1 MRVGTPSLRVE
12 AGAAHITM
20 PIKNTASGNVV
31 RLSGGGAGL
40 AAGVSISVPFINAT
54 YSAEAF
60 PSASLGKIYA
70 GPDRPQGGTYGAE
83 HFSGGLLV
91 YTAAAGKQISASVA
105 CATWLSDP
113 VEVCMARMQCSKE
126 DFAKIA
132 KNSATMIMNGGLSPA
147 GVARYQLDRFI
158 NAVKAIG
165 FFSGSNIETQLL
177 GMSIDMFYY
186 RVSP

>member
-1 MRVGTPSLRVE
+1 
-12 AGAAHITM
+12 
-20 PIKNTASGNVV
+20 
-31 RLSGGGAGL
+31 
-40 AAGVSISVPFINAT
+40 
-54 YSAEAF
+54 
-60 PSASLGKIYA
+60 
-70 GPDRPQGGTYGAE
+70 
-83 HFSGGLLV
+83 
-91 YTAAAGKQISASVA
+91 
-105 CATWLSDP
+105 
-113 VEVCMARMQCSKE
+113 MARMQCSKE